1 MELAYVSSVR
11 RLCRM
16 SRSKGPLTLLLFRVT
31 AIVATTNPLTFLGA
45 YALETASDGID
56 VLKGRAAEPETYDLS

>member
-1 MELAYVSSVR
+1 
-11 RLCRM
+11 M